1 MAGPSWPWKAVTW
14 RLSARRFSESNQPE
28 SDTHPYDAVETH
40 ILVPCV
46 SWLKN
51 FTTIRLWNRCNMC
64 TSFFGAKP
72 GALQTLFTLFGS
84 RSSDVWTT
92 DRLDLGLGILALLE
106 QTLNMVLGRDWCR
119 VILRIL
125 ARFRELRPLL
135 LFLLTLLPF
144 STTTV
149 KEAH

>member
-14 RLSARRFSESNQPE
+14 GLSARRFSESNQPDP
-28 SDTHPYDAVETH
+28 DTHPYDAVETH

-51 FTTIRLWNRCNMC
+51 FTTIRLWNRCDMR

-125 ARFRELRPLL
+125 ARFHELRPSSSWSHC
-135 LFLLTLLPF
+135 FL
-144 STTTV
+144 SQQQQ
-149 KEAH
+149 